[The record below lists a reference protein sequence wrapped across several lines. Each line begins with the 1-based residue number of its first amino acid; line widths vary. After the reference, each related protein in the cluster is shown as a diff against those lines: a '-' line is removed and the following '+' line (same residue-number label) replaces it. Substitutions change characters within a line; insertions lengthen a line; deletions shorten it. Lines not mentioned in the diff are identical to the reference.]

1 MVLAPGYGRL
11 DYILVFE
18 LPADDT
24 FRLREPQLCVLAHI
38 TECQGATGD
47 ATRELVSYRRMGR
60 SFVLDVT
67 AIENVVGRVETKG
80 VIGGGEWVFIDRSND
95 AARTTFQCT
104 NDGDEG
110 YEEDG

>member
-11 DYILVFE
+11 GYVLAFE
-18 LPADDT
+18 LPTDKT

-38 TECQGATGD
+38 TECQRLTGD
-47 ATRELVSYRRMGR
+47 ATSELVSYHRMGR

-80 VIGGGEWVFIDRSND
+80 VIKGGKWVLIDRSND

-104 NDGDEG
+104 IDGD
-110 YEEDG
+110 